1 MKRTKRGLS
10 VLLSIV
16 LVLGLLPTVIFAATT
31 PTVTIGSATAALNV
45 GDTVSV
51 DLTLSDN
58 PGIVGGAVDITFD
71 NTSLALT
78 GVENRTDL
86 LVGTAYYGYQGFP
99 ITSGSYSLGWDGD
112 VLSADITANGVL
124 ATLVFTIVDGATPG
138 DKDLA
143 VTNIDFVN
151 FDGASVTGTGVD
163 GKITLTADVSTVSAS
178 ITAPAKGGTPQTA
191 ITATEY
197 TGTISWDPKDNP
209 FAADTVYTATVE
221 LTAKAGYQF
230 TNATTVTVDGSDSV
244 STPSVA
250 TDGSTVIFTATFPK
264 TASKL
269 AQTLSFAN
277 DEESKTYGDAA
288 FTVTASQTPASGGG
302 TVTYASSDTTVATV
316 TNSGEVTILKAGS
329 TTITATA
336 AENDD
341 YATATDSYTLTV
353 APLEATLSWSG
364 NSFNYDG
371 NEHAPTATVS
381 NLISGDSCTV
391 TVEGAQTNAGSYTAT
406 ATELSNANYKLPA
419 NATYGFTINTVTAT
433 VDTAPA
439 AVSSL
444 EYTGS
449 AQALVTA
456 GTATGGEMQ
465 YRLAPDS
472 TYSAEIPT
480 GTNAGTYNVYYKV
493 DGDANHD
500 DVAEAGP
507 IAVTIAK
514 GTNPATL
521 TASEVNVKIGN
532 SMDLSSLVSG
542 AVGTVSY
549 AITGGTLTDCS
560 LTGST
565 FQAGTSTGDCV
576 VTITMTDSENNYN
589 DKTLSLTVTVVTKD
603 TQDLTFTEP
612 TVTKI
617 YGDAAFTITPS
628 QTPASGGGDITYES
642 SDTTVATVD
651 ANSGE
656 VTILKSGSTTITATA
671 AENSDYALATASYT
685 LTVNK
690 APLTVK
696 AKDHT
701 ITYGDAPANN
711 GAEYIGF
718 VYNDTESVLSGLD
731 YTYNYVQYDNVG
743 EYKITPADTVTADN
757 YTINRQPGKLTVE
770 ALEATLSWTGDTFD
784 YDGFAHVPTATVS
797 NLKNSDTCTVT
808 VSGGQTD
815 AGDYTAT
822 ATKLSNTNYKLP
834 TDATHAF
841 KINKIAATVTA
852 PPAAISGLE
861 YTGSAQALVTAGTAN
876 GGEMQYS
883 LTSGGTYS
891 ATIPTG
897 TDAGT
902 YNVYYKVVGDNN
914 HNDTTEAGPVAVT
927 IAQSTQTLAF
937 ANATV
942 TKTYGDA
949 AFTVTASQTPASGGG
964 DVTYAS
970 SDTTVAAVT
979 NSGEVTILKAGS
991 ATITA
996 TAAENTNYLS
1006 ATASYTLT
1014 VDKAEVTVTA
1024 KDHTITYGDA
1034 PANNGVEYSGFK
1046 GSDTQSVVSGTIDYN
1061 YGGYTQYD
1069 NVGSYTITPDVSG
1082 LSADNYTF
1090 TAADGTLTVDPKEAV
1105 LSWTGDSFDY
1115 DGSAHAPTAVVENL
1129 APGDSCNV
1137 TVTGS
1142 QTNAGDYTA
1151 TATELTNANYKL
1163 PANATHPFTIN
1174 KAASAVTTVPAAVS
1188 GLEYTGSAQAL
1199 VSAGAANGGEVQ
1211 YRLATDSKYS
1221 ADIPTGTD
1229 AGTYNVYYKVV
1240 GDANHND
1247 VAEAGPIAV
1256 TIAKGTDPAKLTATT
1271 VNVKLE
1277 GTEDLSALVSEAAG
1291 DVSYTITS
1299 TLDGCSVAE
1308 DGTFTAGAAEGSCVV
1323 TVAVAESTNYNGKT
1337 VGTITVNVMPVV
1349 ETPVLSESSQTFSG
1363 TLNVTINYTTGAA
1376 IYYTLDGTDPTSAS
1390 TPYTEGDTISITE
1403 TTTLKV
1409 IAIMPGYLDSEI
1421 AEATYTKRTSGAA
1434 AAAPETNTIT
1444 PATAENGTVT
1454 VSPKEAAAG
1463 DTVTITPTPDEGY
1476 QVGKVVVKD
1485 ADGNEIEV
1493 TEKDGKYTFTMP
1505 DSEVTIETVFEEASE
1520 TPSDTGRFIDVHEG
1534 DYYYEPVEW
1543 AAENGITNGI
1553 TKDKFGPALGC
1564 TRAQVVT
1571 FLWIAYGSQDAG
1583 SETGFDDVDLSDY
1596 YDKAVAW
1603 AVSEGIT
1610 AGTAPNE
1617 FSPDLTVTRCQFV
1630 TMLWVSRG
1638 MPEAEG
1644 TMPFTDVPADAYYAK
1659 AVAWAYANDITAG
1672 KSATKFGPDDPCTRG
1687 QIVTFLYNALAE

>member
-1 MKRTKRGLS
+1 MKRRIVSYLLTFAMILSLMPAVVFAAGNSLQLSNTTGQAGDTVTLTYTIPNATDDIGAINITIKYDENVFEATSISCPILGNTNPVYATTSTNGTISSSWSSTTGFSIGADTTIVTATLS
-10 VLLSIV
+10 VLD
-16 LVLGLLPTVIFAATT
+16 
-31 PTVTIGSATAALNV
+31 TAAV
-45 GDTVSV
+45 GSSIITVDEISITEFSFG
-51 DLTLSDN
+51 DEITTSGADN
-58 PGIVGGAVDITFD
+58 NPIVFIVYQEVS
-71 NTSLALT
+71 SLAISNLD
-78 GVENRTDL
+78 V
-86 LVGTAYYGYQGFP
+86 P
-99 ITSGSYSLGWDGD
+99 IK
-112 VLSADITANGVL
+112 
-124 ATLVFTIVDGATPG
+124 GATP
-138 DKDLA
+138 
-143 VTNIDFVN
+143 
-151 FDGASVTGTGVD
+151 
-163 GKITLTADVSTVSAS
+163 
-178 ITAPAKGGTPQTA
+178 QTD

-197 TGTISWDPKDNP
+197 TGSITWDPTGTT
-209 FAADTVYTATVE
+209 FAADTIYTATVT
-221 LTAKAGYQF
+221 LTANAGYQF
-230 TNATTVTVDGSDSV
+230 TNPTAITVAGAYSV
-244 STPSVA
+244 STPTVA
-250 TDGSTVIFTATFPK
+250 ADGSTITFTATFPK

-269 AQTLSFAN
+269 IQDLTFT
-277 DEESKTYGDAA
+277 EPTVTKTYGDAV
-288 FTVTASQTPASGGG
+288 FTITASQTPASGGG
-302 TVTYASSDTTVATV
+302 AVTYASNDTTVATV

-341 YATATDSYTLTV
+341 YTAATASYTLTV

-391 TVEGAQTNAGSYTAT
+391 TVAGAQTNAGSYTAT

-419 NATYGFTINTVTAT
+419 NATYGFTINTVAAT

-439 AVSSL
+439 AASGL
-444 EYTGS
+444 TYDGS
-449 AQALVTA
+449 AKALVTA

-493 DGDANHD
+493 EGDANHN
-500 DVAEAGP
+500 DVPEAGP
-507 IAVTIAK
+507 VEVTIAK

-521 TASEVNVKIGN
+521 TATEVSVKISN
-532 SMDLSSLVSG
+532 SKDLSSLVSG

-565 FQAGTSTGDCV
+565 FQAGTTTGDCV
-576 VTITMTDSENNYN
+576 VTITVTDSENNYN
-589 DKTLSLTVTVVTKD
+589 DKTLSLTVKVVEKD
-603 TQDLTFTEP
+603 TQTLTFLESNVTKTYGDGDF
-612 TVTKI
+612 TVTAI
-617 YGDAAFTITPS
+617 
-628 QTPASGGGDITYES
+628 QTPASGGGAVTYAS
-642 SDTTVATVD
+642 SDTDVATVT
-651 ANSGE
+651 NSGE
-656 VTILKSGSTTITATA
+656 VTILKAGTTTITATA
-671 AENSDYALATASYT
+671 AENTNYLSATASYT
-685 LTVNK
+685 LTVEK
-690 APLTVK
+690 APLTIK

-711 GAEYIGF
+711 GVEYSGF
-718 VYNDTESVLSGLD
+718 KGNDTQSVVNGSVTYDYSYTQYGAVGSNYTITPVVSGLS
-731 YTYNYVQYDNVG
+731 
-743 EYKITPADTVTADN
+743 ADN
-757 YTINRQPGKLTVE
+757 YTFTAVAGKLTVNPKE
-770 ALEATLSWTGDTFD
+770 AVLSWTEYSFD
-784 YDGFAHVPTATVS
+784 YDGFAHAPTATVE
-797 NLKNSDTCTVT
+797 NLAPGDSCDVT

-822 ATKLSNTNYKLP
+822 ATALSNTNYKLP
-834 TDATHAF
+834 DDATHAF
-841 KINKIAATVTA
+841 KINKAASSVDTV
-852 PPAAISGLE
+852 PAAVSGLE
-861 YTGSAQALVTAGTAN
+861 YTGSAMALVTAGTAD

-897 TDAGT
+897 TDAGN

-927 IAQSTQTLAF
+927 IA
-937 ANATV
+937 
-942 TKTYGDA
+942 
-949 AFTVTASQTPASGGG
+949 
-964 DVTYAS
+964 
-970 SDTTVAAVT
+970 
-979 NSGEVTILKAGS
+979 
-991 ATITA
+991 
-996 TAAENTNYLS
+996 
-1006 ATASYTLT
+1006 
-1014 VDKAEVTVTA
+1014 
-1024 KDHTITYGDA
+1024 
-1034 PANNGVEYSGFK
+1034 
-1046 GSDTQSVVSGTIDYN
+1046 
-1061 YGGYTQYD
+1061 
-1069 NVGSYTITPDVSG
+1069 
-1082 LSADNYTF
+1082 
-1090 TAADGTLTVDPKEAV
+1090 
-1105 LSWTGDSFDY
+1105 
-1115 DGSAHAPTAVVENL
+1115 
-1129 APGDSCNV
+1129 
-1137 TVTGS
+1137 
-1142 QTNAGDYTA
+1142 
-1151 TATELTNANYKL
+1151 
-1163 PANATHPFTIN
+1163 
-1174 KAASAVTTVPAAVS
+1174 
-1188 GLEYTGSAQAL
+1188 
-1199 VSAGAANGGEVQ
+1199 
-1211 YRLATDSKYS
+1211 
-1221 ADIPTGTD
+1221 
-1229 AGTYNVYYKVV
+1229 
-1240 GDANHND
+1240 
-1247 VAEAGPIAV
+1247 
-1256 TIAKGTDPAKLTATT
+1256 KGTDPAKLTATT

-1277 GTEDLSALVSEAAG
+1277 GTDDLSALVSDAVG

-1299 TLDGCSVAE
+1299 ALDGCSVAA
-1308 DGTFTAGAAEGSCVV
+1308 DGTFTAGAAEGTCVV

-1363 TLNVTINYTTGAA
+1363 TLNVTINCTTGAA

-1390 TPYTEGDTISITE
+1390 TPYAEGDTISITE

-1409 IAIMPGYLDSEI
+1409 IAVMPGYLDSEI
-1421 AEATYTKRTSGAA
+1421 AEATYTKASSGGSGG

-1476 QVGKVVVKD
+1476 QVAKVVVKD

-1505 DSEVTIETVFEEASE
+1505 DSAVTIETVFEEASE

-1583 SETGFDDVDLSDY
+1583 TETGFDDVDLSAY

-1610 AGTAPNE
+1610 AGTAPNV

-1672 KSATKFGPDDPCTRG
+1672 KSATKFAPDDPCTRG